1 MAQRMVKC
9 AKLGRQLPGLE
20 ETPFDGPLGQ
30 KVYDNISQEAWN
42 LWANHLKMIINEY
55 RLNPATLEAQEII
68 MKQMEDFL
76 FGEGG
81 HVPAEYVPPSQ
92 KSSS

>member
-9 AKLGRQLPGLE
+9 AKLGRELPGLE
-20 ETPFDGPLGQ
+20 ETPFDGPDGERI
-30 KVYDNISQEAWN
+30 YNSISQEAWN

-55 RLNPATLEAQEII
+55 RLNPGTLEAQDII
-68 MKQMEDFL
+68 KKHMDDFL

-81 HVPAEYVPPSQ
+81 QLPAEYVPPSQ